1 MKLKRIFACLLALNM
16 TLSVSVPVPE
26 VGVNGKSVR
35 AETVTPCAGNGD
47 EGNGGGF
54 CRRRRVLGSTCT
66 GIC

>member
-16 TLSVSVPVPE
+16 TLSVSVPMPE

-35 AETVTPCAGNGD
+35 AETVTLVQETEMRETA
-47 EGNGGGF
+47 GGF